1 MMLKIAILEE
11 CFLHFPYLRNKLD
24 KVASKTIVLFSHSNL
39 PQNTYG
45 EIIVTEESIV
55 EDTKTIYETFLD
67 ENDETRWS
75 QATRSYDTLWLYVN
89 FEV

>member
-24 KVASKTIVLFSHSNL
+24 KVALKTIVLFSSQSSHSKL
-39 PQNTYG
+39 PQKTYEG

-55 EDTKTIYETFLD
+55 EDTEKIYETFLD
-67 ENDETRWS
+67 ENDETKWS
-75 QATRSYDTLWLYVN
+75 RVIQ
-89 FEV
+89 